1 MRTRVLT
8 VVLAFAV
15 LAVAGFAVP
24 LLGVT
29 ATQRTEQL
37 VAART
42 GDLDRFAA
50 LAEQAAQSG
59 DAGALTDEVTRYA
72 ELYGEAVVV
81 VDARRAPVAQTG
93 GLRAADPVVARLVDA
108 ALRNQRLSPGGT
120 LRPWSRGDRL
130 FARPVGTGTR
140 VSGAVVLRASVRSAA
155 DDIALRWALVLAG
168 AGLFAVACVLLA
180 RAATRWVVRPL
191 HHLDRAVGA
200 LAAGLP
206 AEHARAGGPPELRQL
221 ATGFNRMA
229 DTVTVALEQQRRL
242 VADTSHQLRN
252 PLAALR
258 LRIDSLQLRLPDS
271 ATRTY
276 TGVTAELERMEHL
289 LDDLLA
295 LANAEHRA
303 GELAVTDTPA
313 ACCDASAVAA
323 AQVQLWH
330 PVAEESRVRLHCLPG
345 PTVLMGCTEGELAQ
359 VADILL
365 DNAIKYAGNGA
376 RVETRCFSEGPDAVL
391 EVRDDG
397 PGLAAGELDQA
408 GTRFWRS
415 ERHRDVRGSGLGLA
429 IAERLVGG
437 RGGRIEFGP
446 AGPRGLRVRVVLPGA
461 GDGGAAVKGVRA
473 EDRAP
478 TRTGLRAEAEHADT
492 KPQPPT
498 EKGRTP

>member
-42 GDLDRFAA
+42 ADLDRFAA
-50 LAEQAAQSG
+50 LADQAAESG
-59 DAGALTDEVTRYA
+59 DTGALTAEVTRYT
-72 ELYGEAVVV
+72 ELYDEAVVV
-81 VDARRAPVAQTG
+81 VDARRAPVVQTG
-93 GLRAADPVVARLVDA
+93 GIRAADPAVTRLVDA
-108 ALRNQRLSPGGT
+108 ALRNQPVSPGGT
-120 LRPWSRGDRL
+120 LRPWSRGTKL
-130 FARPVGTGTR
+130 LARPVGTGTR
-140 VSGAVVLRASVRSAA
+140 VSGAVVLRAAVRDAA

-168 AGLFAVACVLLA
+168 AGLIAVACVLLA

-229 DTVTVALEQQRRL
+229 DAVTTALEQQRRL

-303 GELAVTDTPA
+303 GELAVTNAPEA
-313 ACCDASAVAA
+313 WCDATTVAA
-323 AQVQLWH
+323 AQAQLWQ
-330 PVAEESRVRLHCLPG
+330 PVAEQAGVRLDVTAAPA
-345 PTVLMGCTEGELAQ
+345 VLTTCTEGDLAQ

-365 DNAIKYAGNGA
+365 DNAIKYAGHGA
-376 RVETRCFSEGPDAVL
+376 RVETRCFADGADAVF

-397 PGLAAGELDQA
+397 PGLATGELGQA
-408 GTRFWRS
+408 GIRFWRS

-429 IAERLVGG
+429 IAEQLVAGHGG
-437 RGGRIEFGP
+437 RVEFATADP
-446 AGPRGLRVRVVLPGA
+446 HGLRVRVVLPRADHGA
-461 GDGGAAVKGVRA
+461 PG
-473 EDRAP
+473 P
-478 TRTGLRAEAEHADT
+478 
-492 KPQPPT
+492 
-498 EKGRTP
+498 KGRSA

>member
-42 GDLDRFAA
+42 ADLDRFAG
-50 LAEQAAQSG
+50 LAEQAAESG
-59 DAGALTDEVTRYA
+59 DTGALTAEVTRYT

-93 GLRAADPVVARLVDA
+93 GMRAADPVVARLVDA
-108 ALRNQRLSPGGT
+108 ALRNQPVSPGGT
-120 LRPWSRGDRL
+120 LRPWSRGDKL
-130 FARPVGTGTR
+130 LARPVGTGTR
-140 VSGAVVLRASVRSAA
+140 VSGAVVLRASVSNAA

-168 AGLFAVACVLLA
+168 AGLFAVACLLLA

-191 HHLDRAVGA
+191 HRLDHAVGA

-206 AEHARAGGPPELRQL
+206 AEHAREGGPPELRQL

-229 DTVTVALEQQRRL
+229 DAVTTALEQQRRL

-258 LRIDSLQLRLPDS
+258 LRIDSLQPRLPDS

-276 TGVTAELERMEHL
+276 TGVTGELERMERL

-295 LANAEHRA
+295 LADAEHRA
-303 GELAVTDTPA
+303 GELAVTDEREV
-313 ACCDASAVAA
+313 CCDATAVTA
-323 AQVQLWH
+323 AQAQLWQ
-330 PVAEESRVRLHCLPG
+330 PLAEQAGIHVESSPG
-345 PTVLMGCTEGELAQ
+345 PAVLTSCTEGELAQ

-365 DNAIKYAGNGA
+365 DNAIKYAGSGA
-376 RVETRCFSEGPDAVL
+376 RVETRSFTEGADAVF

-397 PGLAAGELDQA
+397 PGLAAGELPRA
-408 GTRFWRS
+408 GTRFWRA
-415 ERHRDVRGSGLGLA
+415 ERHRAVRGSGLGLA
-429 IAERLVGG
+429 IAEQLVAG
-437 RGGRIEFGP
+437 RGGRIEFAAAEP
-446 AGPRGLRVRVVLPGA
+446 HGLRVRVLLPRA
-461 GDGGAAVKGVRA
+461 GHGAAGA
-473 EDRAP
+473 
-478 TRTGLRAEAEHADT
+478 
-492 KPQPPT
+492 
-498 EKGRTP
+498 KGRTA

>member
-42 GDLDRFAA
+42 GDLDRFAG
-50 LAEQAAQSG
+50 LAEQAAESG
-59 DAGALTDEVTRYA
+59 DTGALTAEVRRYA
-72 ELYGEAVVV
+72 DLYGEAVVV
-81 VDARRAPVAQTG
+81 VDARRAPVVQAG

-108 ALRNQRLSPGGT
+108 ALRNQRVSPGGT

-130 FARPVGTGTR
+130 LARPVGTGTR
-140 VSGAVVLRASVRSAA
+140 VSGAVVLRASVRAAA

-229 DTVTVALEQQRRL
+229 DAVTTALEQQRRL

-276 TGVTAELERMEHL
+276 TGVTGELERMEHL

-303 GELAVTDTPA
+303 GELAVTDA
-313 ACCDASAVAA
+313 LEACCDATGVAE
-323 AQVQLWH
+323 AQVQLWQ
-330 PVAEESRVRLHCLPG
+330 PVAEQAEVRLDHVPG
-345 PTVLMGCTEGELAQ
+345 AVVRMACTEGELAQ

-365 DNAIKYAGNGA
+365 DNAIKYAGSGA
-376 RVETRCFSEGPDAVL
+376 RVGTRCFTEGPHAVF

-397 PGLAAGELDQA
+397 PGLGTAELPQA

-429 IAERLVGG
+429 IAEQLVAG
-437 RGGRIEFGP
+437 RGGHVEFASAEP
-446 AGPRGLRVRVVLPGA
+446 HGLRVRVVLP
-461 GDGGAAVKGVRA
+461 RA
-473 EDRAP
+473 DEETTSAR
-478 TRTGLRAEAEHADT
+478 
-492 KPQPPT
+492 
-498 EKGRTP
+498 KGRTP

>member
-15 LAVAGFAVP
+15 LAVAGFALP

-29 ATQRTEQL
+29 ASQRTQQL

-42 GDLDRFAA
+42 ADLDRFAS
-50 LAEQAAQSG
+50 LAEQAAEGG
-59 DAGALTDEVTRYA
+59 DTGALTAEVTRYT

-81 VDARRAPVAQTG
+81 VDARRAPVVQTG
-93 GLRAADPVVARLVDA
+93 GMRAADPAVARLVDA
-108 ALRNQRLSPGGT
+108 ALRNQRVSPGGT
-120 LRPWSRGDRL
+120 LRPWSHGADL
-130 FARPVGTGTR
+130 LARPVGTGTR
-140 VSGAVVLRASVRSAA
+140 VSGAVVLRASVQAAA
-155 DDIALRWALVLAG
+155 DDIALRWTLVLAG

-191 HHLDRAVGA
+191 HRLDHAVGA

-206 AEHARAGGPPELRQL
+206 AEHARTGGPPELRQL

-229 DTVTVALEQQRRL
+229 DAVTTALEQQRRL

-258 LRIDSLQLRLPDS
+258 LRIDSLESRLPVS

-276 TGVTAELERMEHL
+276 RGVTAELERMEHL

-303 GELAVTDTPA
+303 GELSVTDVRG
-313 ACCDASAVAA
+313 ACCDATAVAA
-323 AQVQLWH
+323 AQAGLWR
-330 PVAEESRVRLHCLPG
+330 PVAEQAGVRLEFAPG
-345 PTVLMGCTEGELAQ
+345 PSVLMTCTEGELAQ
-359 VADILL
+359 VADVLL
-365 DNAIKYAGNGA
+365 DNAIKYAGDGA
-376 RVETRCFSEGPDAVL
+376 RVETRCFTQGSDAVF

-397 PGLAAGELDQA
+397 PGLADEEFTRA

-415 ERHRDVRGSGLGLA
+415 ERHREVRGSGLGLA
-429 IAERLVGG
+429 IAGQLVTG
-437 RGGRIEFGP
+437 RGGHVEFAAAEP
-446 AGPRGLRVRVVLPGA
+446 HGLLVRVVVPKELKGA
-461 GDGGAAVKGVRA
+461 
-473 EDRAP
+473 
-478 TRTGLRAEAEHADT
+478 TT
-492 KPQPPT
+492 
-498 EKGRTP
+498 

>member
-42 GDLDRFAA
+42 GDLDRFAG
-50 LAEQAAQSG
+50 LAAQAAGSG
-59 DAGALTDEVTRYA
+59 DTGALTAEVRRYA

-81 VDARRAPVAQTG
+81 VDARRAPVVQAG

-108 ALRNQRLSPGGT
+108 ALRNQRVSPGGT

-130 FARPVGTGTR
+130 LARPVGTGTR
-140 VSGAVVLRASVRSAA
+140 VSGAVVLRASVRAAA

-229 DTVTVALEQQRRL
+229 DAVTTALEQQRRL

-276 TGVTAELERMEHL
+276 TGVTGELERMEHL

-303 GELAVTDTPA
+303 GELAVTDAPE
-313 ACCDASAVAA
+313 ACCDATGVAE
-323 AQVQLWH
+323 AQVQLWQ
-330 PVAEESRVRLHCLPG
+330 PVAEQAGVRLDHARG
-345 PTVLMGCTEGELAQ
+345 RVVRMACTEGELAQ

-365 DNAIKYAGNGA
+365 DNAIKYAGSGA
-376 RVETRCFSEGPDAVL
+376 RVGTRCFTEGPHAVF

-397 PGLAAGELDQA
+397 PGLGTAELPQA

-429 IAERLVGG
+429 IAEQLVAG
-437 RGGRIEFGP
+437 RGGHVEFASAEP
-446 AGPRGLRVRVVLPGA
+446 HGLRVRVVLPRA
-461 GDGGAAVKGVRA
+461 DEETTSAA
-473 EDRAP
+473 
-478 TRTGLRAEAEHADT
+478 
-492 KPQPPT
+492 
-498 EKGRTP
+498 KGRTP

>member
-29 ATQRTEQL
+29 GTQRTEQL

-42 GDLDRFAA
+42 GDLDRFAG
-50 LAEQAAQSG
+50 LAGQAAESG
-59 DAGALTDEVTRYA
+59 DTGALTAEVTRYA

-81 VDARRAPVAQTG
+81 VDARRAPVVEAG
-93 GLRAADPVVARLVDA
+93 GLRAADPAVARLVDA
-108 ALRNQRLSPGGT
+108 ALRNQRVSPGGT
-120 LRPWSRGDRL
+120 LRPWSRGDKL
-130 FARPVGTGTR
+130 LARPVGTGTR
-140 VSGAVVLRASVRSAA
+140 VSGAVVLRASVRAAA

-206 AEHARAGGPPELRQL
+206 AEHARGGGPPELRQL

-229 DTVTVALEQQRRL
+229 DAVTTALEQQRRL

-303 GELAVTDTPA
+303 GELAVTDAPEA
-313 ACCDASAVAA
+313 SCDATGVAD
-323 AQVQLWH
+323 AQTQLWR
-330 PVAEESRVRLHCLPG
+330 PVAEQGGVHLDRVPG
-345 PTVLMGCTEGELAQ
+345 PAVLVACTEGELAQ

-365 DNAIKYAGNGA
+365 DNAIKYAGSGA
-376 RVETRCFSEGPDAVL
+376 RVETRCFAAGPDAVF

-397 PGLAAGELDQA
+397 PGLGRAELPQA

-429 IAERLVGG
+429 IAEQLVAG
-437 RGGRIEFGP
+437 RGGHVEFASAEP
-446 AGPRGLRVRVVLPGA
+446 HGLRVRVVLP
-461 GDGGAAVKGVRA
+461 RA
-473 EDRAP
+473 RQETP
-478 TRTGLRAEAEHADT
+478 TT
-492 KPQPPT
+492 
-498 EKGRTP
+498 KGRTP

>member
-42 GDLDRFAA
+42 GDLDRFAG
-50 LAEQAAQSG
+50 LAGQAAESG
-59 DAGALTDEVTRYA
+59 DTGALTAEVRRYA

-81 VDARRAPVAQTG
+81 VDARRAPVVQAG

-108 ALRNQRLSPGGT
+108 ALRNQRVSPGGT

-130 FARPVGTGTR
+130 LARPVGTGTR
-140 VSGAVVLRASVRSAA
+140 VSGAVVLRASVRAAA

-229 DTVTVALEQQRRL
+229 DAVTTALEQQRRL

-276 TGVTAELERMEHL
+276 TGVTGELERMELL

-303 GELAVTDTPA
+303 GELAVTDAPEA
-313 ACCDASAVAA
+313 YCDATGVAG
-323 AQVQLWH
+323 AQVQLWR
-330 PVAEESRVRLHCLPG
+330 PVAEQAGVRLDHAPG
-345 PTVLMGCTEGELAQ
+345 AVVRMACTEGELAQ

-365 DNAIKYAGNGA
+365 DNAIKYAGSGA
-376 RVETRCFSEGPDAVL
+376 RVGTRCFTEGPHAVF

-397 PGLAAGELDQA
+397 PGLDTAELPQA

-415 ERHRDVRGSGLGLA
+415 ERHRGVRGNGLGLA
-429 IAERLVGG
+429 IAEQLVAG
-437 RGGRIEFGP
+437 RGGHVEFASAEP
-446 AGPRGLRVRVVLPGA
+446 HGLRVRVVIPRADEETTSA
-461 GDGGAAVKGVRA
+461 G
-473 EDRAP
+473 
-478 TRTGLRAEAEHADT
+478 
-492 KPQPPT
+492 
-498 EKGRTP
+498 KGRMP

>member
-42 GDLDRFAA
+42 GDLDRFAG
-50 LAEQAAQSG
+50 LAAQAAESG
-59 DAGALTDEVTRYA
+59 DTGALTAEVRRYA

-81 VDARRAPVAQTG
+81 VDARRAPVVQAG
-93 GLRAADPVVARLVDA
+93 GLHAADPVVARLVDA
-108 ALRNQRLSPGGT
+108 ALRNQRVSPGGT

-130 FARPVGTGTR
+130 LARPVGTGTR
-140 VSGAVVLRASVRSAA
+140 VSGAVVLRASVRAAA

-229 DTVTVALEQQRRL
+229 DAVTTALEQQRRL

-276 TGVTAELERMEHL
+276 TGVTGELERMEHL

-303 GELAVTDTPA
+303 GELAVTDAPE
-313 ACCDASAVAA
+313 ACCDATGVAE
-323 AQVQLWH
+323 AQVQLWQ
-330 PVAEESRVRLHCLPG
+330 PVAEQAGVRLDHARG
-345 PTVLMGCTEGELAQ
+345 RVVRMACTEGELAQ

-365 DNAIKYAGNGA
+365 DNAIKYAGSGA
-376 RVETRCFSEGPDAVL
+376 RVGTRCFTEGPHAVF

-397 PGLAAGELDQA
+397 PGLGTAELPQA

-429 IAERLVGG
+429 IAEQLVAG
-437 RGGRIEFGP
+437 RGGHVEFASAEP
-446 AGPRGLRVRVVLPGA
+446 HGLRVRVVLPRA
-461 GDGGAAVKGVRA
+461 DEETTSAA
-473 EDRAP
+473 
-478 TRTGLRAEAEHADT
+478 
-492 KPQPPT
+492 
-498 EKGRTP
+498 KGRTP

>member
-42 GDLDRFAA
+42 ADLDRFAG
-50 LAEQAAQSG
+50 LADQAAESG
-59 DAGALTDEVTRYA
+59 DIGALTAETTRYT

-81 VDARRAPVAQTG
+81 VDTRRAPVVQTG
-93 GLRAADPVVARLVDA
+93 GLRAADPAVARLVDA
-108 ALRNQRLSPGGT
+108 ALRNQPVSPGGT
-120 LRPWSRGDRL
+120 LRPWSRADKL
-130 FARPVGTGTR
+130 LARPVGTGTR
-140 VSGAVVLRASVRSAA
+140 VTGAVVLRASVRDAA

-229 DTVTVALEQQRRL
+229 DAVTTAQEQQRRL

-258 LRIDSLQLRLPDS
+258 LRIDSLQPRLPAS

-303 GELAVTDTPA
+303 GELAVTGTREA
-313 ACCDASAVAA
+313 WCDATAVAA
-323 AQVQLWH
+323 AQAQLWR
-330 PVAEESRVRLHCLPG
+330 PVAERAGVRLEFEPG
-345 PTVLMGCTEGELAQ
+345 RAVLMTCAEGELAQ

-365 DNAIKYAGNGA
+365 DNAIKYAGDGA
-376 RVETRCFSEGPDAVL
+376 HVEARCFTEGPDSVF

-397 PGLAAGELDQA
+397 PGLAAGELPRA

-429 IAERLVGG
+429 IAQQLVAG
-437 RGGRIEFGP
+437 RGGRVEFATADP
-446 AGPRGLRVRVVLPGA
+446 HGLRVRVVLP
-461 GDGGAAVKGVRA
+461 RA
-473 EDRAP
+473 RHGTSGPKD
-478 TRTGLRAEAEHADT
+478 
-492 KPQPPT
+492 
-498 EKGRTP
+498 RTP

>member
-42 GDLDRFAA
+42 GDLDRFAG
-50 LAEQAAQSG
+50 LAEQAAESG
-59 DAGALTDEVTRYA
+59 DTGALTAEVRRYA
-72 ELYGEAVVV
+72 DLYGEAVVV
-81 VDARRAPVAQTG
+81 VDARRAPVVQAG

-108 ALRNQRLSPGGT
+108 ALRNQRVSPGGT

-130 FARPVGTGTR
+130 LARPVGTGTR
-140 VSGAVVLRASVRSAA
+140 VSGAVVLRASVRAAA

-229 DTVTVALEQQRRL
+229 DAVTTALEQQRRL

-276 TGVTAELERMEHL
+276 TGVTGELERMEHL

-303 GELAVTDTPA
+303 GELAVTDAPE
-313 ACCDASAVAA
+313 ACCDATGVAE
-323 AQVQLWH
+323 AQVQLWQ
-330 PVAEESRVRLHCLPG
+330 PVAEQAGVRLDHTPG
-345 PTVLMGCTEGELAQ
+345 AAVRMACTEGELAQ

-365 DNAIKYAGNGA
+365 DNAIKYAGSGA
-376 RVETRCFSEGPDAVL
+376 RVGTRCFTEGPHAVF

-397 PGLAAGELDQA
+397 PGLGTAELPQA

-429 IAERLVGG
+429 IAEQLVAG
-437 RGGRIEFGP
+437 RGGHVEFASAEP
-446 AGPRGLRVRVVLPGA
+446 HGLRVRVVLPRADEEPTSA
-461 GDGGAAVKGVRA
+461 G
-473 EDRAP
+473 
-478 TRTGLRAEAEHADT
+478 
-492 KPQPPT
+492 
-498 EKGRTP
+498 KGRTP

>member
-1 MRTRVLT
+1 E
-8 VVLAFAV
+8 
-15 LAVAGFAVP
+15 AVA
-24 LLGVT
+24 
-29 ATQRTEQL
+29 
-37 VAART
+37 
-42 GDLDRFAA
+42 
-50 LAEQAAQSG
+50 
-59 DAGALTDEVTRYA
+59 
-72 ELYGEAVVV
+72 V
-81 VDARRAPVAQTG
+81 VDARRPPGVQAG

-108 ALRNQRLSPGGT
+108 ALRNQRVSPGGT

-130 FARPVGTGTR
+130 LARPVGTGTR
-140 VSGAVVLRASVRSAA
+140 VSGAVVLRASVRAAA

-229 DTVTVALEQQRRL
+229 DAVTTALEQQRRL

-276 TGVTAELERMEHL
+276 TGVTGELERMEHL

-303 GELAVTDTPA
+303 GELAVTDAPE
-313 ACCDASAVAA
+313 ACCDATGVAE
-323 AQVQLWH
+323 AQVQLWQ
-330 PVAEESRVRLHCLPG
+330 PVAEQAGVRLDHVSG
-345 PTVLMGCTEGELAQ
+345 TVVRMACTGGELAQ

-365 DNAIKYAGNGA
+365 DNAIKYAGSGA
-376 RVETRCFSEGPDAVL
+376 RVGTRCFTEGPHAVF

-397 PGLAAGELDQA
+397 PGLGTAELPQA

-429 IAERLVGG
+429 IAEQLVTG
-437 RGGRIEFGP
+437 RGGHVEF
-446 AGPRGLRVRVVLPGA
+446 ASAEPRGLRVRVVLP
-461 GDGGAAVKGVRA
+461 RA
-473 EDRAP
+473 EDATSP
-478 TRTGLRAEAEHADT
+478 G
-492 KPQPPT
+492 
-498 EKGRTP
+498 KGRTP

>member
-24 LLGVT
+24 LLGVS
-29 ATQRTEQL
+29 ASQRTQQL

-42 GDLDRFAA
+42 ADLDRFAG
-50 LAEQAAQSG
+50 LAEQAAVSG
-59 DAGALTDEVTRYA
+59 DTGALTAEVTRYT

-81 VDARRAPVAQTG
+81 VDARRAPVVQTG
-93 GLRAADPVVARLVDA
+93 GMRAADPAVARLVDA
-108 ALRNQRLSPGGT
+108 ALRNQRVSPGGT
-120 LRPWSRGDRL
+120 LRPWSRADKL
-130 FARPVGTGTR
+130 LARPVGTGTR
-140 VSGAVVLRASVRSAA
+140 VSGAVVLRASVRAAA

-180 RAATRWVVRPL
+180 RRATHWVVRPL
-191 HHLDRAVGA
+191 HRLDRAVGA

-221 ATGFNRMA
+221 ATGFNSMA
-229 DTVTVALEQQRRL
+229 DAVTTALEQQRRL

-258 LRIDSLQLRLPDS
+258 LRIDSLQSRLPAS
-271 ATRTY
+271 AGRTY

-303 GELAVTDTPA
+303 GELSVTDVRG
-313 ACCDASAVAA
+313 ACCDATAVAA
-323 AQVQLWH
+323 AQAQLWQ
-330 PVAEESRVRLHCLPG
+330 PVAERAGVHLAFVPG
-345 PTVLMGCTEGELAQ
+345 PAVPMTCTEGELAQ

-365 DNAIKYAGNGA
+365 DNAIKYAGSGA
-376 RVETRCFSEGPDAVL
+376 RVEARCLTEGPDAVL
-391 EVRDDG
+391 ELRDDG
-397 PGLAAGELDQA
+397 PGLDPGELTRA

-415 ERHRDVRGSGLGLA
+415 DRHRDVRGSGLGLA
-429 IAERLVGG
+429 IAERLVAG
-437 RGGRIEFGP
+437 RGGHVEFAP
-446 AGPRGLRVRVVLPGA
+446 AEPHGLRVRVVVPA
-461 GDGGAAVKGVRA
+461 S
-473 EDRAP
+473 P
-478 TRTGLRAEAEHADT
+478 
-492 KPQPPT
+492 
-498 EKGRTP
+498 KGRTA

>member
-42 GDLDRFAA
+42 GDLDRFAG
-50 LAEQAAQSG
+50 LAGQAAESG
-59 DAGALTDEVTRYA
+59 DTGVLTAEVSRYS

-81 VDARRAPVAQTG
+81 VDTRRAPVVQSG
-93 GLRAADPVVARLVDA
+93 GMRAADPAVARLIDA
-108 ALRNQRLSPGGT
+108 ALRNQRVAPGGT
-120 LRPWSRGDRL
+120 LRPWSRGTAL
-130 FARPVGTGTR
+130 LARPVGTGTR
-140 VSGAVVLRASVRSAA
+140 VSGAVVLRASVRAAA

-191 HHLDRAVGA
+191 HHLDRAVGT

-229 DTVTVALEQQRRL
+229 DAVTTALEQQRRL

-276 TGVTAELERMEHL
+276 TGVTAELERMELL

-303 GELAVTDTPA
+303 GELAVTDAPE
-313 ACCDASAVAA
+313 ACCDATTVAVAQA
-323 AQVQLWH
+323 QLWH
-330 PVAEESRVRLHCLPG
+330 PVAEQAGVRLDSVPG
-345 PTVLMGCTEGELAQ
+345 PRVPMACSEAELAQ

-365 DNAIKYAGNGA
+365 DNAIKYAGRGA
-376 RVETRCFSEGPDAVL
+376 RVATRCFTDGPDAVF

-397 PGLAAGELDQA
+397 PGLVTAELRQA

-429 IAERLVGG
+429 IAEQLAAG
-437 RGGRIEFGP
+437 RGGRVEFASARP
-446 AGPRGLRVRVVLPGA
+446 HGLRVQVILPRA
-461 GDGGAAVKGVRA
+461 GDEAPSAK
-473 EDRAP
+473 DRTP
-478 TRTGLRAEAEHADT
+478 R
-492 KPQPPT
+492 PPSS
-498 EKGRTP
+498 KGRTP

>member
-42 GDLDRFAA
+42 ADLDRFAA
-50 LAEQAAQSG
+50 LADQAAESG
-59 DAGALTDEVTRYA
+59 DTGALTAEVTRYT

-81 VDARRAPVAQTG
+81 VDERRAPVVQTG
-93 GLRAADPVVARLVDA
+93 GIRAADPAVTRLVDA
-108 ALRNQRLSPGGT
+108 ALRNQPVSPGGT
-120 LRPWSRGDRL
+120 LRPWSRGAKL
-130 FARPVGTGTR
+130 LARPVGTGTR
-140 VSGAVVLRASVRSAA
+140 VSGAVVLRASVRDAA

-168 AGLFAVACVLLA
+168 AGLIAVACVLLG

-229 DTVTVALEQQRRL
+229 DAVTTALEQQRRL

-258 LRIDSLQLRLPDS
+258 LRIDSLQLRLPAS

-303 GELAVTDTPA
+303 GELAVTGERQA
-313 ACCDASAVAA
+313 WCDATAVAA
-323 AQVQLWH
+323 AQVQLWW
-330 PVAEESRVRLHCLPG
+330 PVAEQGEVRLEFAPG
-345 PTVLMGCTEGELAQ
+345 PAVLVTCTEGELAQ

-365 DNAIKYAGNGA
+365 DNAIKYAGHGA
-376 RVETRCFSEGPDAVL
+376 RVGARCFADGPDAVF

-397 PGLAAGELDQA
+397 PGLATGELSQA

-429 IAERLVGG
+429 IAEQLVTGHGG
-437 RGGRIEFGP
+437 RVEFATADP
-446 AGPRGLRVRVVLPGA
+446 HGLRVRVVLPRADHGA
-461 GDGGAAVKGVRA
+461 SGPKGCTA
-473 EDRAP
+473 
-478 TRTGLRAEAEHADT
+478 
-492 KPQPPT
+492 
-498 EKGRTP
+498 

>member
-42 GDLDRFAA
+42 GDLDRFAG
-50 LAEQAAQSG
+50 LAGQAAESG
-59 DAGALTDEVTRYA
+59 DTGALTAEVRRYA

-81 VDARRAPVAQTG
+81 VDARRAPVVQAG

-108 ALRNQRLSPGGT
+108 ALRNQRVSPGGT

-130 FARPVGTGTR
+130 LARPVGTGTR
-140 VSGAVVLRASVRSAA
+140 VSGAVVLRASVRAAA

-229 DTVTVALEQQRRL
+229 DAVTTALEQQRRL

-276 TGVTAELERMEHL
+276 TGVTGELERMELL

-303 GELAVTDTPA
+303 GELAVTDAPEA
-313 ACCDASAVAA
+313 YCDATGVAG
-323 AQVQLWH
+323 AQVQLWR
-330 PVAEESRVRLHCLPG
+330 PVAEQAGVRLDRAPG
-345 PTVLMGCTEGELAQ
+345 AVVRMACTEGELAQ

-365 DNAIKYAGNGA
+365 DNAIKYAGSGA
-376 RVETRCFSEGPDAVL
+376 RVGTRCFTEGPHAVF

-397 PGLAAGELDQA
+397 PGLDPAELPQA

-415 ERHRDVRGSGLGLA
+415 ERHRGVRGNGLGLA
-429 IAERLVGG
+429 IAEQLVAG
-437 RGGRIEFGP
+437 RGGHVEFASAEP
-446 AGPRGLRVRVVLPGA
+446 HGLRVRVVIPRADEETTSA
-461 GDGGAAVKGVRA
+461 G
-473 EDRAP
+473 
-478 TRTGLRAEAEHADT
+478 
-492 KPQPPT
+492 
-498 EKGRTP
+498 KGRTP

>member
-24 LLGVT
+24 LLGIT
-29 ATQRTEQL
+29 ASQRTQQL
-37 VAART
+37 VAERT
-42 GDLDRFAA
+42 ADLDRFAG
-50 LAEQAAQSG
+50 LAQQAAVSG
-59 DAGALTDEVTRYA
+59 DSSALTAEVSRYT

-81 VDARRAPVAQTG
+81 VDARRAPVVQTG
-93 GLRAADPVVARLVDA
+93 GMRAADQAVARLVDA
-108 ALRNQRLSPGGT
+108 ALRNRPVSPGAS
-120 LRPWSRGDRL
+120 LRPWSRADL
-130 FARPVGTGTR
+130 LLARPTGTGTQ
-140 VSGAVVLRASVRSAA
+140 VAGVVMLRASVRAAA

-180 RAATRWVVRPL
+180 RGATRWVVHPL
-191 HHLDRAVGA
+191 HRLDRAVGA

-206 AEHARAGGPPELRQL
+206 PEYARAGGPPELHQL

-229 DTVTVALEQQRRL
+229 YAVTTALEQQRRL

-258 LRIDSLQLRLPDS
+258 LRIDSLQLRLPAS

-289 LDDLLA
+289 LDGLLA
-295 LANAEHRA
+295 LANAEHRV
-303 GELAVTDTPA
+303 GELSVTDVREA
-313 ACCDASAVAA
+313 WCDATAVAA
-323 AQVQLWH
+323 AQAQLWH
-330 PVAEESRVRLHCLPG
+330 PVAEQAGVRLAFVPG
-345 PTVLMGCTEGELAQ
+345 PAVRTTCADGELAQ

-365 DNAIKYAGNGA
+365 DNAIKYAGDGA
-376 RVETRCFSEGPDAVL
+376 LVEARCFTEGPDAVF

-397 PGLAAGELDQA
+397 PGLATGELAQA

-429 IAERLVGG
+429 IAERLVAG
-437 RGGRIEFGP
+437 RGGRVEFSAADP
-446 AGPRGLRVRVVLPGA
+446 HGLRVRVVLPRA
-461 GDGGAAVKGVRA
+461 GDEASCRNSNMNAKGHTA
-473 EDRAP
+473 
-478 TRTGLRAEAEHADT
+478 
-492 KPQPPT
+492 
-498 EKGRTP
+498 

>member
-42 GDLDRFAA
+42 GDLDRFAG
-50 LAEQAAQSG
+50 LAEQAAESG
-59 DAGALTDEVTRYA
+59 DTGALTAEVRRYA

-81 VDARRAPVAQTG
+81 VDARRAPVVQAG

-108 ALRNQRLSPGGT
+108 ALRNQRVSPGGT

-130 FARPVGTGTR
+130 LARPVGTGTR
-140 VSGAVVLRASVRSAA
+140 VSGAVVLRASVRAAA

-229 DTVTVALEQQRRL
+229 DAVTTALEQQRRL

-276 TGVTAELERMEHL
+276 TGVTGELERMEHL

-303 GELAVTDTPA
+303 GELAVTDAPE
-313 ACCDASAVAA
+313 ACCDATGVAE
-323 AQVQLWH
+323 AQVQLWQ
-330 PVAEESRVRLHCLPG
+330 PVAEQAGVRLDHVPG
-345 PTVLMGCTEGELAQ
+345 AVVRMACAEGELAQ

-365 DNAIKYAGNGA
+365 DNAIKYAGSGA
-376 RVETRCFSEGPDAVL
+376 RVETRCFTEGPHAVF

-397 PGLAAGELDQA
+397 PGLGTAELRQA

-429 IAERLVGG
+429 IAEQLVAG
-437 RGGRIEFGP
+437 RGGHVEFASAEP
-446 AGPRGLRVRVVLPGA
+446 HGLRVRVVLPRADEETTSA
-461 GDGGAAVKGVRA
+461 G
-473 EDRAP
+473 
-478 TRTGLRAEAEHADT
+478 
-492 KPQPPT
+492 
-498 EKGRTP
+498 KGRTP

>member
-29 ATQRTEQL
+29 ASQRTQQL

-42 GDLDRFAA
+42 ADLDRFAG
-50 LAEQAAQSG
+50 LAGQAAESG
-59 DAGALTDEVTRYA
+59 DTGALTAEVTRYT

-93 GLRAADPVVARLVDA
+93 GMRAADPAVARLVDA
-108 ALRNQRLSPGGT
+108 ALRNQRVSPGGT
-120 LRPWSRGDRL
+120 LRPWSRGDHL
-130 FARPVGTGTR
+130 LARPVGTGTR
-140 VSGAVVLRASVRSAA
+140 VSGAVVLRVSVRAAA

-168 AGLFAVACVLLA
+168 AGLFAVTCVLLA
-180 RAATRWVVRPL
+180 RFATRWVVRPL
-191 HHLDRAVGA
+191 HRLDRAVGA

-229 DTVTVALEQQRRL
+229 DAVTTALEQQRRL

-258 LRIDSLQLRLPDS
+258 LRIDSLQSRLPAS

-276 TGVTAELERMEHL
+276 TGVTAELARMEHL

-303 GELAVTDTPA
+303 GELSVMDARE
-313 ACCDASAVAA
+313 ACCDATAVAA
-323 AQVQLWH
+323 AQSQLWR
-330 PVAEESRVRLHCLPG
+330 PVAEQAGVQLEFTAG
-345 PTVLMGCTEGELAQ
+345 PSVLMSCAEDELAQ

-365 DNAIKYAGNGA
+365 DNAIKYAGSGA
-376 RVETRCFSEGPDAVL
+376 HVGTRCFTEGPDAVF

-397 PGLAAGELDQA
+397 PGLATGELAQA

-429 IAERLVGG
+429 IAEQLVTG
-437 RGGRIEFGP
+437 RGGRVECTAVEP
-446 AGPRGLRVRVVLPGA
+446 HGLRVRVVLPKG
-461 GDGGAAVKGVRA
+461 GGA
-473 EDRAP
+473 
-478 TRTGLRAEAEHADT
+478 
-492 KPQPPT
+492 
-498 EKGRTP
+498 

>member
-42 GDLDRFAA
+42 ADLDRFAG
-50 LAEQAAQSG
+50 LAEQAAESG
-59 DAGALTDEVTRYA
+59 DPGALTAEVTRYT
-72 ELYGEAVVV
+72 ELYGESVVV

-93 GLRAADPVVARLVDA
+93 GMHAADPAVARLVDA
-108 ALRNQRLSPGGT
+108 ALRNQPVSPGGT
-120 LRPWSRGDRL
+120 LRPWSRGDKL
-130 FARPVGTGTR
+130 LARPVGTGTR
-140 VSGAVVLRASVRSAA
+140 VSGAVVLRASVRAAA

-191 HHLDRAVGA
+191 HRLDRAVGT

-229 DTVTVALEQQRRL
+229 DAVTTALEQQRRL

-258 LRIDSLQLRLPDS
+258 LRIDSLEPRLPDS

-295 LANAEHRA
+295 LAHAEHRA
-303 GELAVTDTPA
+303 GELAVTDGPQ
-313 ACCDASAVAA
+313 ACCDATAVIA
-323 AQVQLWH
+323 AQAQLWH
-330 PVAEESRVRLHCLPG
+330 LVAEQDGVRLEFSRG
-345 PTVLMGCTEGELAQ
+345 PSVLMACTEGELAQ

-365 DNAIKYAGNGA
+365 DNAIKYAGSGA
-376 RVETRCFSEGPDAVL
+376 RVETRCFTDGPDAVF

-397 PGLAAGELDQA
+397 PGLASGELPHA

-415 ERHRDVRGSGLGLA
+415 ERHREVRGSGLGLA
-429 IAERLVGG
+429 IAEQLAAG
-437 RGGRIEFGP
+437 RGGRIEFAAAEP
-446 AGPRGLRVRVVLPGA
+446 HGLRVRVRLP
-461 GDGGAAVKGVRA
+461 RA
-473 EDRAP
+473 EHGAS
-478 TRTGLRAEAEHADT
+478 GA
-492 KPQPPT
+492 
-498 EKGRTP
+498 KGRTA

>member
-42 GDLDRFAA
+42 GDLDRFAG
-50 LAEQAAQSG
+50 LAEQAARSG
-59 DAGALTDEVTRYA
+59 DTGALTAEVTRYA

-81 VDARRAPVAQTG
+81 VDARRAPVVQAG

-108 ALRNQRLSPGGT
+108 ALRNQRVSPGDT
-120 LRPWSRGDRL
+120 LRPWSRGDEL
-130 FARPVGTGTR
+130 LARPVGTGTR
-140 VSGAVVLRASVRSAA
+140 VSGAVVLRASVRAAA

-191 HHLDRAVGA
+191 HHLDRAVGT

-229 DTVTVALEQQRRL
+229 DAVTTALEQQRRL

-258 LRIDSLQLRLPDS
+258 LRIDSLQLRLPAS

-303 GELAVTDTPA
+303 GELAVTDAPE
-313 ACCDASAVAA
+313 ACCDATGIAE
-323 AQVQLWH
+323 AQVQLWR
-330 PVAEESRVRLHCLPG
+330 PVAEQAGVRLDHVPGPRVR
-345 PTVLMGCTEGELAQ
+345 TACTEGELAQ

-365 DNAIKYAGNGA
+365 DNAIKYAGSGA
-376 RVETRCFSEGPDAVL
+376 RVGTRCFAEGPHAVF
-391 EVRDDG
+391 EVQDDG
-397 PGLAAGELDQA
+397 PGLGTAELPQA
-408 GTRFWRS
+408 GTRFWRA

-429 IAERLVGG
+429 IAEQLVAG
-437 RGGRIEFGP
+437 RGGRVEFTP
-446 AGPRGLRVRVVLPGA
+446 AAPHGLRVRVVLP
-461 GDGGAAVKGVRA
+461 RA
-473 EDRAP
+473 DRETTSTA
-478 TRTGLRAEAEHADT
+478 
-492 KPQPPT
+492 
-498 EKGRTP
+498 KGRTS

>member
-42 GDLDRFAA
+42 ADLVRFAA
-50 LAEQAAQSG
+50 LADQAAESG
-59 DAGALTDEVTRYA
+59 DTGALTAEVTRYSG
-72 ELYGEAVVV
+72 LYGEAVVV
-81 VDARRAPVAQTG
+81 VDARRAPVVQTG
-93 GLRAADPVVARLVDA
+93 GLRAADPAVGRLVDA
-108 ALRNQRLSPGGT
+108 ALRNQPVSPGGT
-120 LRPWSRGDRL
+120 LRPWSRGDKL
-130 FARPVGTGTR
+130 LARPVGTGTR
-140 VSGAVVLRASVRSAA
+140 VSGAVVLRASVRAAA
-155 DDIALRWALVLAG
+155 DDIALRWALVLLG

-191 HHLDRAVGA
+191 HRLDRAVGA

-229 DTVTVALEQQRRL
+229 DAVTTALEQQRRL

-258 LRIDSLQLRLPDS
+258 LRIDSLQPRLPAS
-271 ATRTY
+271 AARTY

-289 LDDLLA
+289 LDDLLD
-295 LANAEHRA
+295 LADAEHRA
-303 GELAVTDTPA
+303 GELAVTDA
-313 ACCDASAVAA
+313 REACCDATAVAA
-323 AQVQLWH
+323 AQAQLWQ
-330 PVAEESRVRLHCLPG
+330 PVAEQAGVRLEFVPCPAV
-345 PTVLMGCTEGELAQ
+345 PMACTESELAQ

-365 DNAIKYAGNGA
+365 DNAIKYAGDGA
-376 RVETRCFSEGPDAVL
+376 RVETRCFTEGPDAVF

-397 PGLAAGELDQA
+397 PGLGADEVTQA

-429 IAERLVGG
+429 IAEQLAAG
-437 RGGRIEFGP
+437 RGGRIEVTP
-446 AGPRGLRVRVVLPGA
+446 VQPHGLRVRVALP
-461 GDGGAAVKGVRA
+461 RA
-473 EDRAP
+473 EH
-478 TRTGLRAEAEHADT
+478 T
-492 KPQPPT
+492 PPCPKET
-498 EKGRTP
+498 AA

>member
-42 GDLDRFAA
+42 GDLDRFAG
-50 LAEQAAQSG
+50 LAAQAAESG
-59 DAGALTDEVTRYA
+59 DTGALTAEVRRYA

-81 VDARRAPVAQTG
+81 VDARRAPVVQAG

-108 ALRNQRLSPGGT
+108 ALRNQRVSPGGT

-130 FARPVGTGTR
+130 LARPVGTGTR
-140 VSGAVVLRASVRSAA
+140 VSGAVVLRASVRAAA

-229 DTVTVALEQQRRL
+229 DAVTTALEQQRRL

-276 TGVTAELERMEHL
+276 TGVTGELERMEHL

-303 GELAVTDTPA
+303 GELAVTDAPE
-313 ACCDASAVAA
+313 ACCDATGVAE
-323 AQVQLWH
+323 AQVQLWQ
-330 PVAEESRVRLHCLPG
+330 PVAEQAGVRLDHAPG
-345 PTVLMGCTEGELAQ
+345 RVVRMACTEGELAQ

-365 DNAIKYAGNGA
+365 DNAIKYAGSGA
-376 RVETRCFSEGPDAVL
+376 RVRTRCFTEGPHAVF

-397 PGLAAGELDQA
+397 PGLGTAELPQA

-429 IAERLVGG
+429 IAEQLVAG
-437 RGGRIEFGP
+437 RGGHVEFASAEP
-446 AGPRGLRVRVVLPGA
+446 HGLRVRVVLPRADEETTSA
-461 GDGGAAVKGVRA
+461 G
-473 EDRAP
+473 
-478 TRTGLRAEAEHADT
+478 
-492 KPQPPT
+492 
-498 EKGRTP
+498 KGRTP

>member
-15 LAVAGFAVP
+15 LAVAGFALP

-29 ATQRTEQL
+29 ASQRTQQL

-42 GDLDRFAA
+42 ADLDRFAS
-50 LAEQAAQSG
+50 LAEQAAEGG
-59 DAGALTDEVTRYA
+59 DTGTLKAEVTRYT

-81 VDARRAPVAQTG
+81 VDARRAPVVQTG
-93 GLRAADPVVARLVDA
+93 GMRAAAPAVARLIDA
-108 ALRNQRLSPGGT
+108 ALRNQRVSPGGT
-120 LRPWSRGDRL
+120 LRPWSRGPDL
-130 FARPVGTGTR
+130 LARPVGTGTR
-140 VSGAVVLRASVRSAA
+140 VSGAVVLRASVRAAA

-168 AGLFAVACVLLA
+168 AGLCAVACVLLA

-191 HHLDRAVGA
+191 HRLDRAVGA

-229 DTVTVALEQQRRL
+229 DAVTTALEQQRRL

-258 LRIDSLQLRLPDS
+258 LRIDSLQSRLPAS

-276 TGVTAELERMEHL
+276 SGVTAELERMEHL

-303 GELAVTDTPA
+303 GELSVTDERG
-313 ACCDASAVAA
+313 ACCDATAVAA
-323 AQVQLWH
+323 AQIRLWQ
-330 PVAEESRVRLHCLPG
+330 PVAEQAGIRLEFTPG
-345 PTVLMGCTEGELAQ
+345 PPLLMACTEGELAQ

-365 DNAIKYAGNGA
+365 DNAIKYAGDGA
-376 RVETRCFSEGPDAVL
+376 RVRTRCFTQGTDAVF

-397 PGLAAGELDQA
+397 PGLADGESALA

-429 IAERLVGG
+429 IAGQLMTG
-437 RGGRIEFGP
+437 RGGHVECAAAEP
-446 AGPRGLRVRVVLPGA
+446 HGLLVRVVVPKEQKGA
-461 GDGGAAVKGVRA
+461 
-473 EDRAP
+473 
-478 TRTGLRAEAEHADT
+478 RT
-492 KPQPPT
+492 
-498 EKGRTP
+498 

>member
-42 GDLDRFAA
+42 ADLDRFAG
-50 LAEQAAQSG
+50 LAEQAAESG
-59 DAGALTDEVTRYA
+59 DTGALTAEVSRYT

-81 VDARRAPVAQTG
+81 VDARRAPVAQSG
-93 GLRAADPVVARLVDA
+93 GMRAADPAVARLVDA
-108 ALRNQRLSPGGT
+108 ALRNQPVSPGGT
-120 LRPWSRGDRL
+120 LRPWSRGEKL
-130 FARPVGTGTR
+130 LARPVGTGTR
-140 VSGAVVLRASVRSAA
+140 VSGAVVLRASVRAAA

-168 AGLFAVACVLLA
+168 AGLFAVACLLLA

-191 HHLDRAVGA
+191 HRLDRAVGA

-229 DTVTVALEQQRRL
+229 DAVTTALEQQRRL

-258 LRIDSLQLRLPDS
+258 LRIDSLQPRLPDS
-271 ATRTY
+271 AARTY

-295 LANAEHRA
+295 LADAEHRA
-303 GELAVTDTPA
+303 GELAVTDARETR
-313 ACCDASAVAA
+313 CDATAVAA
-323 AQVQLWH
+323 AQVQLWQ
-330 PVAEESRVRLHCLPG
+330 PVAEQAGVRVEFVAG
-345 PTVLMGCTEGELAQ
+345 PAVLMACAEGELAQ

-365 DNAIKYAGNGA
+365 DNAIKYAGGGA
-376 RVETRCFSEGPDAVL
+376 RVEARCFTEGPDAVF

-397 PGLAAGELDQA
+397 PGLATGELRQA

-429 IAERLVGG
+429 IAEQLVAG
-437 RGGRIEFGP
+437 RGGRVEFASAEP
-446 AGPRGLRVRVVLPGA
+446 HGLRVRVALPGA
-461 GDGGAAVKGVRA
+461 
-473 EDRAP
+473 
-478 TRTGLRAEAEHADT
+478 EHGT
-492 KPQPPT
+492 SCPQ
-498 EKGRTP
+498 GRTA